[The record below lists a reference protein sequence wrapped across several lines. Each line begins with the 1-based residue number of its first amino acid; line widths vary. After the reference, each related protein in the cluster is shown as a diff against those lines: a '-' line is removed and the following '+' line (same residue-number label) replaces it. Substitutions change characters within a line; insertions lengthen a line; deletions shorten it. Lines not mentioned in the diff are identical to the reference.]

1 MFKSTQA
8 LAETVIPPVACAR
21 SIQAIGCPEQPVTE
35 EEESD
40 GLFLPTP
47 RRIIHAAIRFGKS
60 FEFVVECC
68 VL

>member
-1 MFKSTQA
+1 
-8 LAETVIPPVACAR
+8 VIPPLAYER
-21 SIQAIGCPEQPVTE
+21 SSQAIECPEQPVTE
-35 EEESD
+35 EGD

>member
-1 MFKSTQA
+1 MFNSTQA
-8 LAETVIPPVACAR
+8 LAETVIPPLACER
-21 SIQAIGCPEQPVTE
+21 SSQAIECPEQPVTE
-35 EEESD
+35 EGDE
-40 GLFLPTP
+40 LFLPTP